1 MSINRA
7 DVKEAIAA
15 LSADR
20 SPLILRLSK
29 DTKPEVNARELAAFV
44 KQVQRML
51 QKKDCAAVCFAET
64 ARKF

>member
-1 MSINRA
+1 MSVSRA

-44 KQVQRML
+44 KQVQQRL
-51 QKKDCAAVCFAET
+51 RQQDSTIACFYSS
-64 ARKF
+64 

>member
-44 KQVQRML
+44 KQVQQRL
-51 QKKDCAAVCFAET
+51 RREDTTVACFQH
-64 ARKF
+64 

>member
-1 MSINRA
+1 MSISRA

-44 KQVQRML
+44 KQVQQRL
-51 QKKDCAAVCFAET
+51 RQQDSTIACFYSS
-64 ARKF
+64 

>member
-1 MSINRA
+1 MSVSRA

-44 KQVQRML
+44 KQVQQRL
-51 QKKDCAAVCFAET
+51 RREDTTVACFHSS
-64 ARKF
+64 

>member
-1 MSINRA
+1 MSVSRA
-7 DVKEAIAA
+7 DVKEAITA

-44 KQVQRML
+44 KQVQQRL
-51 QKKDCAAVCFAET
+51 RREDTAVACFHRT
-64 ARKF
+64 

>member
-1 MSINRA
+1 MSVIRA

-29 DTKPEVNARELAAFV
+29 DAKPEVNTREIAAFV
-44 KQVQRML
+44 KQVQQRL
-51 QKKDCAAVCFAET
+51 RREDCVVACVHSS
-64 ARKF
+64 

>member
-1 MSINRA
+1 MSISRA

-44 KQVQRML
+44 KQVQI
-51 QKKDCAAVCFAET
+51 KH
-64 ARKF
+64 RKGSCLIACSEV

>member
-1 MSINRA
+1 MSVSRA

-44 KQVQRML
+44 KQVQQRL
-51 QKKDCAAVCFAET
+51 RREDTTVACFQH
-64 ARKF
+64 

>member
-1 MSINRA
+1 MSVSRA

-29 DTKPEVNARELAAFV
+29 DTKSEVNARELAAFV
-44 KQVQRML
+44 KQVQQRL
-51 QKKDCAAVCFAET
+51 RREDTTIACFYSS
-64 ARKF
+64 

>member
-20 SPLILRLSK
+20 SPLLLRLSK

-44 KQVQRML
+44 KQVQQRL
-51 QKKDCAAVCFAET
+51 RQQDSTIACFYSS
-64 ARKF
+64 

>member
-1 MSINRA
+1 MSISRA

-29 DTKPEVNARELAAFV
+29 DTKPEVIARELAAFV
-44 KQVQRML
+44 KQVQQRL
-51 QKKDCAAVCFAET
+51 RQQDSTIACFYSS
-64 ARKF
+64 

>member
-44 KQVQRML
+44 KQVQQRL
-51 QKKDCAAVCFAET
+51 RQQDSTIACFYSS
-64 ARKF
+64 